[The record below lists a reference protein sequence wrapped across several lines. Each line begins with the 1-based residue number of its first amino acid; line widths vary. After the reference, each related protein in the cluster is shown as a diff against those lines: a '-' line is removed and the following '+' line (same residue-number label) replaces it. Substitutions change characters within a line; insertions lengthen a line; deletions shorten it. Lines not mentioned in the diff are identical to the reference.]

1 VALRLRWI
9 LEWAVWFG
17 RAYRSV
23 TIGAA
28 LLLISCA
35 NPEAKAQRLLDQAQM
50 LERAGKEQEAQQLL
64 DEVVKGYPQTTA
76 ATKANEILNQ
86 GKALRNLLSSAIAAN
101 EAAALARMRT
111 IGTAQLIHRS
121 TKGKFG
127 SLEALADSD
136 LLPGMSD
143 GISGGYKF
151 RSVPG
156 NDPELNF
163 IATAEPVQKG
173 KTGRTFYFVDETQ
186 LVRCSQQ
193 RPATGKSPACQ

>member
-1 VALRLRWI
+1 LSRLRI
-9 LEWAVWFG
+9 LGWAVSLG
-17 RAYRSV
+17 VTYGSI

-28 LLLISCA
+28 LLLICCVDS
-35 NPEAKAQRLLDQAQM
+35 EAKAQRLLNQAQV

-64 DEVVKGYPQTTA
+64 DEVVKGYPRTTA
-76 ATKANEILNQ
+76 ATAAHKLLNQ
-86 GKALRNLLSSAIAAN
+86 KKALRNLLSSALAAN
-101 EAAALARMRT
+101 EASALARMRI

-121 TKGKFG
+121 TNGKFG

-151 RSVPG
+151 RSAPG
-156 NDPELNF
+156 SDAELNF
-163 IATAEPVQKG
+163 TATAEPVQRG
-173 KTGRTFYFVDETQ
+173 KTGRIFYFLDETQ

-193 RPATGKSPACQ
+193 SPATVKSPACP